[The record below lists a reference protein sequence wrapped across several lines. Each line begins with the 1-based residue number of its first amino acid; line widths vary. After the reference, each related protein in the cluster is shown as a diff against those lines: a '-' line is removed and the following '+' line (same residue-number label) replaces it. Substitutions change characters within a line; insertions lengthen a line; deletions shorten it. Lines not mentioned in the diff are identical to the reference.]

1 MFWFFQL
8 AGINEE
14 YQSIVFQ
21 KSAKQDMLSIQD
33 IVLDTLV
40 DEAKKLKSKLLSMTE
55 LEDAELV
62 VESDAKVEIV
72 FLENQL
78 ALISSLLCT
87 A

>member
-1 MFWFFQL
+1 M
-8 AGINEE
+8 
-14 YQSIVFQ
+14 FQ

-33 IVLDTLV
+33 IMLDTLV
-40 DEAKKLKSKLLSMTE
+40 DELKKLNAKLLNMTK

-72 FLENQL
+72 LLENQL
-78 ALISSLLCT
+78 ALISSLLCK

>member
-1 MFWFFQL
+1 MFL
-8 AGINEE
+8 
-14 YQSIVFQ
+14 

-40 DEAKKLKSKLLSMTE
+40 DEAKKMNSKLLKMTE

-62 VESDAKVEIV
+62 VESDTKVEIV
-72 FLENQL
+72 LLENQL
-78 ALISSLLCT
+78 AIISSLLCK

>member
-1 MFWFFQL
+1 
-8 AGINEE
+8 
-14 YQSIVFQ
+14 
-21 KSAKQDMLSIQD
+21 MLSIQD

-40 DEAKKLKSKLLSMTE
+40 DEANRLNSELLNMTE

-72 FLENQL
+72 LLENQL